1 MSKQIPIRQITL
13 ADDGA
18 IHKINTLR
26 GPRFALPI
34 LYHLADGQVVP
45 SQYLARRKKDV
56 IAHRNRLPHTPQN
69 LEAVLS
75 DGGEFMGITKIT
87 KQ

>member
-18 IHKINTLR
+18 IRKIDTSR

-45 SQYLARRKKDV
+45 SQYFARRKKDA
-56 IAHRNRLPHTPQN
+56 IAHRNRLPFAPHI

-75 DGGEFMGITKIT
+75 DVGEFIGVTDT
-87 KQ
+87 TE